1 MYCPKVLG
9 GKRPFLYKYMI
20 QSLKMTLLLHFSVGV
35 ELYTT
40 TRIQYYTSPMAH
52 VIIWLPWCLLHTFAK
67 CASFCQQ

>member
-40 TRIQYYTSPMAH
+40 TTRI
-52 VIIWLPWCLLHTFAK
+52 
-67 CASFCQQ
+67 